1 MKILPGNGGQTTLAD
16 NETKRGVKKKK
27 KELDFAAT
35 NGAPYKN
42 WQHWSSTTIGLW
54 HEIQNRLKNT
64 WFDVVFH
71 ADSDSIFF

>member
-35 NGAPYKN
+35 NGAPYFWLFKC
-42 WQHWSSTTIGLW
+42 
-54 HEIQNRLKNT
+54 
-64 WFDVVFH
+64 
-71 ADSDSIFF
+71 

>member
-35 NGAPYKN
+35 NGAPYPIEKKKTAYARC
-42 WQHWSSTTIGLW
+42 SAIAPLRMSLEG
-54 HEIQNRLKNT
+54 
-64 WFDVVFH
+64 
-71 ADSDSIFF
+71 SG